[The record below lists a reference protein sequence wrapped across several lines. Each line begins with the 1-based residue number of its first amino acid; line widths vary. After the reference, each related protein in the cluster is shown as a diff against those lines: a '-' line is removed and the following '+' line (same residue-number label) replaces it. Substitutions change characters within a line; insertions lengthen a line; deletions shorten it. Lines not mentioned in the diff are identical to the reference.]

1 MLETPLGFLHVY
13 INNEPIEYELI
24 KLPLKPIEISSYEVD
39 FRYLIEFNKEIIKAG
54 DILTF
59 CIDTNIEAQKDGGD
73 CLVEAMFESDE
84 VFLALGGYDINNSNY
99 NNSNY
104 FISVIKNG
112 IKIEI
117 IDLHYIEDFNIAIAW
132 SDTQKDD
139 YYTSVWFAAD
149 PYI

>member
-1 MLETPLGFLHVY
+1 MLETPLGFLYVY

-39 FRYLIEFNKEIIKAG
+39 FRYLIEFNKEMIKAG

-59 CIDTNIEAQKDGGD
+59 CIDTNIEAQKAGGD

-112 IKIEI
+112 LKIEI

>member
-1 MLETPLGFLHVY
+1 MLETPLGFLYVY

-39 FRYLIEFNKEIIKAG
+39 FRYLIEFNKEMIKAG

-104 FISVIKNG
+104 FISAIKNG
-112 IKIEI
+112 LKIDYTMQPMPI
-117 IDLHYIEDFNIAIAW
+117 W
-132 SDTQKDD
+132 SICWSWVFGMVLVLVTLSMVF
-139 YYTSVWFAAD
+139 TTVS
-149 PYI
+149 